1 MAHIISV
8 FKIRDVKIDFLLSL
22 ILSLIIY
29 LILKNGVL
37 PCIVSDTISV
47 ICTISATLL
56 GFLITA
62 YALLLAFPKG
72 GNMNLIS
79 QHPTYPSIFD
89 CFMLTIYVH
98 ALLLITSLF
107 GLLMDIHICNVFS
120 EFYYYILIFFICYS
134 LVTLMRCLYLL
145 YNLTRTVFNS
155 N

>member
-1 MAHIISV
+1 M
-8 FKIRDVKIDFLLSL
+8 KIDFVFALTISL
-22 ILSLIIY
+22 IFSYIFISKTIKCEIQNII
-29 LILKNGVL
+29 
-37 PCIVSDTISV
+37 PV
-47 ICTISATLL
+47 ICTISVTLL

-79 QHPTYPSIFD
+79 QHPAYPSIFD